1 MIPLTDEEIEF
12 YENQDVCHI
21 CQKQF
26 CYNKNE
32 KNKLKLHQKVRD
44 YCHHREKFRGP
55 AHIICNLRYKVP
67 HEILVKIHNGSKYD
81 YHFITRELAEEFK
94 GQFIRSC

>member
-21 CQKQF
+21 CQKEF

-32 KNKLKLHQKVRD
+32 KNKLKLYQRVRD
-44 YCHHREKFRGP
+44 YCHHT
-55 AHIICNLRYKVP
+55 
-67 HEILVKIHNGSKYD
+67 D
-81 YHFITRELAEEFK
+81 
-94 GQFIRSC
+94 